1 MAKNITPRKEDYSKW
16 YLDVIAAGQLAD
28 YAPVKGCMV
37 IRPTGFAIWEAMQA
51 RLDRMFKE
59 TGHVNASFP
68 LLIPQHF
75 MEREAEHVEGFS
87 PECAVKKL
95 EEPLVIRPTSETV
108 VGYMYSQW
116 IHSYRDLPVLIN
128 QWCNVLRWE
137 MRTRL
142 FLRTSEFLWQEG
154 HTAHETAEE
163 AQEETLRMLEIYRI
177 FQEEYLAIPVITGLK
192 SEAEKFPGA
201 LATYT
206 IEAMMQDGK
215 ALQSGT
221 SHNLGQNFAKA
232 FEIDY
237 LDRNNNQ
244 QFVWTTSWGAS
255 TRMIGGLIMT
265 HSDDD
270 GLIIPPKIA
279 PIQVAIVPIFNND
292 QERSETFEFADSIA
306 KRLHEKIDQLQ
317 IKIDRRDNL
326 RPADKFFHW
335 IQQGV
340 PVRIEVGP
348 RDVKK
353 QSAMVARRD
362 IREKN
367 EVSLE
372 NITQHV
378 VELLEKIQDNL
389 FQRALDYRKANT
401 HTTASYEE
409 FKEIIANEGGFIY
422 AHWDGSN
429 EVEAKIKQETK
440 ATIRCLPL
448 DNSEA
453 GKCMVT
459 GAPSKQEVLFA
470 ISY

>member
-1 MAKNITPRKEDYSKW
+1 MAKNITPRNENYSQW

-68 LLIPQHF
+68 LLIPKHF

-87 PECAVKKL
+87 PECAVVTHGGGKEL
-95 EEPLVIRPTSETV
+95 EEPLMIRPTSETV
-108 VGYMYSQW
+108 VGHMYSQW
-116 IHSYRDLPVLIN
+116 IQSYRDLPVLIN

-163 AQEETLRMLEIYRI
+163 AQDETLRMLDIYRK
-177 FQEEYLAIPVITGLK
+177 FQEDYLAIPVYTGLK
-192 SEAEKFPGA
+192 SDTEKFPGA
-201 LATYT
+201 LATYS

-237 LDRNNNQ
+237 LDRDNNQ
-244 QFVWTTSWGAS
+244 QLVWTTSWGVS

-279 PIQVAIVPIFNND
+279 PVQVVIVPIFND
-292 QERSETFEFADSIA
+292 DHERKETFKFADSIVDQL
-306 KRLHEKIDQLQ
+306 KEKIDKLQ
-317 IKIDRRDNL
+317 IKIDTRENL
-326 RPADKFFHW
+326 RSNDKFFHW

-340 PVRIEVGP
+340 PVRIEIGP

-353 QSAMVARRD
+353 QSAIVARRD
-362 IREKN
+362 IRDKN

-372 NITQHV
+372 NITKYV
-378 VELLEKIQDNL
+378 VELLDLIQDK
-389 FQRALDYRKANT
+389 F
-401 HTTASYEE
+401 S
-409 FKEIIANEGGFIY
+409 F
-422 AHWDGSN
+422 
-429 EVEAKIKQETK
+429 
-440 ATIRCLPL
+440 LP
-448 DNSEA
+448 A
-453 GKCMVT
+453 
-459 GAPSKQEVLFA
+459 
-470 ISY
+470 

>member
-1 MAKNITPRKEDYSKW
+1 
-16 YLDVIAAGQLAD
+16 
-28 YAPVKGCMV
+28 
-37 IRPTGFAIWEAMQA
+37 
-51 RLDRMFKE
+51 
-59 TGHVNASFP
+59 
-68 LLIPQHF
+68 
-75 MEREAEHVEGFS
+75 
-87 PECAVKKL
+87 
-95 EEPLVIRPTSETV
+95 
-108 VGYMYSQW
+108 
-116 IHSYRDLPVLIN
+116 
-128 QWCNVLRWE
+128 
-137 MRTRL
+137 
-142 FLRTSEFLWQEG
+142 
-154 HTAHETAEE
+154 
-163 AQEETLRMLEIYRI
+163 MLEIYRI

-192 SEAEKFPGA
+192 SESEKFPGA
-201 LATYT
+201 LATYS

-244 QFVWTTSWGAS
+244 KYVWTTSWGVS

-292 QERSETFEFADSIA
+292 QERSETLEFAE
-306 KRLHEKIDQLQ
+306 KVTNRLHEKIDQLQ
-317 IKIDRRDNL
+317 IKIDTRDNL
-326 RPADKFFHW
+326 RPAEKFFHW

-362 IREKN
+362 IQEKN
-367 EVSLE
+367 SVPLE
-372 NITQHV
+372 NITQHI
-378 VELLEKIQDNL
+378 VELLERIQDNL

-401 HTTASYEE
+401 HTAASYGE
-409 FKEIIANEGGFIY
+409 FKEIIANEGGFIF
-422 AHWDGSN
+422 AHWDRSK
-429 EVEAKIKQETK
+429 EAEAQIKQETK

-448 DNSEA
+448 EDRSEA

-459 GAPSKQEVLFA
+459 GAPSEQEVLFA
-470 ISY
+470 IAY